1 MILRYVHKKFSLQYK
16 ATIGAD
22 FVTKELQ
29 IGDKL
34 VTLQVGFSLFMR
46 LLSQDSIFLMYVWLC
61 RFGILLDKRG
71 SRVLVLRFTEVQIA
85 VRWFMMLTWPS
96 PLTPSKLGMRSFL
109 NRFFGMLLCYISRLF
124 SLFVVMN
131 TWNLGSFC

>member
-34 VTLQVGFSLFMR
+34 VTLQVGFSFVYEVTF
-46 LLSQDSIFLMYVWLC
+46 S
-61 RFGILLDKRG
+61 RFD
-71 SRVLVLRFTEVQIA
+71 
-85 VRWFMMLTWPS
+85 
-96 PLTPSKLGMRSFL
+96 
-109 NRFFGMLLCYISRLF
+109 FFF
-124 SLFVVMN
+124 F
-131 TWNLGSFC
+131 F

>member
-46 LLSQDSIFLMYVWLC
+46 LFSQDSIFLFIMYVC
-61 RFGILLDKRG
+61 
-71 SRVLVLRFTEVQIA
+71 LVL
-85 VRWFMMLTWPS
+85 
-96 PLTPSKLGMRSFL
+96 
-109 NRFFGMLLCYISRLF
+109 
-124 SLFVVMN
+124 
-131 TWNLGSFC
+131 